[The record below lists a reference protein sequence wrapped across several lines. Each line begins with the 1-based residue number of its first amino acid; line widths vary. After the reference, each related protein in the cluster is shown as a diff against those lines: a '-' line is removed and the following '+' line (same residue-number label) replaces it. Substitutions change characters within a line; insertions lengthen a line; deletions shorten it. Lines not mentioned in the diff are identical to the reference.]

1 MITKEELHKLIDEC
15 DIEKL
20 NNKIINI
27 QTGQYTNKI
36 SLPFI
41 QYFIE
46 SCKYKDE
53 DSDISLGDESTITY
67 PNSKGNEFHEMYTIM
82 VAEFMS
88 SENDHLLAKE
98 LYQKIQNKYKFSD
111 DDMQWYHTE
120 FKKRQNHEV

>member
-15 DIEKL
+15 DIDKL

-53 DSDISLGDESTITY
+53 DSDISLGDEST
-67 PNSKGNEFHEMYTIM
+67 M
-82 VAEFMS
+82 
-88 SENDHLLAKE
+88 
-98 LYQKIQNKYKFSD
+98 
-111 DDMQWYHTE
+111 YHTE
-120 FKKRQNHEV
+120 FKKRQNHEY